1 MPASPLIQPS
11 IALLPPELQNQI
23 AAGEV
28 VERPSSVAK
37 ELVENSLDAGAT
49 QIEVRLEQGGIARL
63 SVRDNGHGIAPQE
76 LELALTRHATS
87 KIKTFA
93 DLLRI
98 GSLGFRGEALPS
110 IASVARLR
118 LTSVF
123 NPQKAAAAPNLPSGA
138 ASGLPLDATFIEVEH
153 GLVKDKGLAAL
164 HEGTLVEVAE
174 LFGNV
179 PARLKF
185 LKTPAT
191 ELKRCQDLLCRLA
204 LANLHCGFALFS
216 GGKELFNFPANQK
229 LEQRLAFLWPPSV
242 VEQLRAFD
250 LNLHGLRCFG
260 LAGNP
265 AMAEPRAERMLFY
278 VNGRAVQN
286 KLLLSAAKQAY
297 KGRLLGREYPQL
309 VLFLNLPPEEV
320 DVNVHPAKSEVRF
333 VSEREIFSLVLR
345 AVGQAASA
353 FDVLAEFDRGG
364 AASEPGGARYI
375 GDTGD
380 ILSGPKTA
388 LANSSGRAPGF
399 WGDLDREILI
409 PARSKSELGHDPVFI
424 AAEGVTRDE
433 GLVTQPNPN
442 IVSAAKI
449 DFTPGV
455 PGPCPGA
462 PTLGPLRV
470 EEPSYASSA
479 ALFEQASSMA
489 LPESAAP
496 ESATPESAVL
506 PKEAGPFE
514 AAGKAQTAPDFQ
526 TKVQGSVEDFTYL
539 GQIGQCYLL
548 VRQKEA
554 LLLLDQHAVHEAILF
569 SRLRAGAE
577 QGQSQ
582 CLAMPLHLPVHH
594 SQLEVWEELEPRLT
608 RLGYAFDLQEP
619 EPDRP
624 EQDIAESATQGMGQN
639 KTLVVSAIPASL
651 DIAQARTLL
660 EQILAGQSEK
670 LHELW
675 AMLAC
680 KAAIKANC
688 PLTNDEA
695 LELVRQWICTKDTR
709 YCPHGRPTGI
719 RLGLPELEK
728 MFKRKN

>member
-1 MPASPLIQPS
+1 MSASLLTQPS
-11 IALLPPELQNQI
+11 ISLLPPELQNQI

-28 VERPSSVAK
+28 VERPSSVVK

-49 QIEVRLEQGGIARL
+49 QIEVRLEQGGIGRL
-63 SVRDNGHGIAPQE
+63 SVRDNGHGIAPKE

-123 NPQKAAAAPNLPSGA
+123 NPPKTSEGAHTTPDIAPSTTPGPTPAVARANQDAAA
-138 ASGLPLDATFIEVEH
+138 FIEVEH
-153 GLVKDKGLAAL
+153 GRVIDRGLAAL

-191 ELKRCQDLLCRLA
+191 ELRRCQDLLCRLA
-204 LANLHCGFALFS
+204 LANLHCGFSLFS
-216 GGKELFNFPANQK
+216 GGKELFNFPAGQK
-229 LEQRLAFLWPPSV
+229 LEQRLAFLWPPKV
-242 VEQLRAFD
+242 VEQLRSFD
-250 LNLHGLRCFG
+250 LNLPGLRCYG
-260 LAGNP
+260 LAGDP
-265 AMAEPRAERMLFY
+265 AMAEPKAERMLFY
-278 VNGRAVQN
+278 VNGRAVQD

-309 VLFLNLPPEEV
+309 VLFLHLPPEEV

-345 AVGQAASA
+345 AVGQAASS
-353 FDVLAEFDRGG
+353 FDVLAEFDSSLSAPFEPAGTAG
-364 AASEPGGARYI
+364 LTEGTTAASL
-375 GDTGD
+375 TK
-380 ILSGPKTA
+380 SGTTA
-388 LANSSGRAPGF
+388 AKPAGRSPGF
-399 WGDLDREILI
+399 WGDLDREVLI
-409 PARSKSELGHDPVFI
+409 PARPKPEAEDEPVFVWD
-424 AAEGVTRDE
+424 ATA
-433 GLVTQPNPN
+433 QPNTN
-442 IVSAAKI
+442 MAAAARI

-455 PGPCPGA
+455 PGRAAGA
-462 PTLGPLRV
+462 PIAGPLRV
-470 EEPSYASSA
+470 EEPAYSSTA
-479 ALFEQASSMA
+479 GLFEREGALRLTTASQTKEA
-489 LPESAAP
+489 ECLEPKNFAREQLEPEQLESDPFETGGVSLAAP
-496 ESATPESAVL
+496 QFKGGT
-506 PKEAGPFE
+506 
-514 AAGKAQTAPDFQ
+514 Q
-526 TKVQGSVEDFTYL
+526 DFTYL
-539 GQIGQCYLL
+539 GQIGECYLL
-548 VRQKEA
+548 VRQKDC

-569 SRLRAGAE
+569 SRLRSGAE

-582 CLAMPLHLPVHH
+582 CLALPLHIPLHH
-594 SQLEVWEELEPRLT
+594 SQLELWRELEPKLA
-608 RLGYAFDLQEP
+608 RLGYAFALQEP
-619 EPDRP
+619 DGSR
-624 EQDIAESATQGMGQN
+624 QD
-639 KTLVVSAIPASL
+639 KTLVISAIPASL
-651 DIAQARTLL
+651 DIGLARALL

-688 PLTNDEA
+688 PLTPDEA
-695 LELVRQWICTKDTR
+695 LELVQQWLLTKDAR

-719 RLGLPELEK
+719 RLGVAELEK
-728 MFKRKN
+728 MFKRKV